1 MVGVV
6 NYGGCGST
14 TVKLGQD
21 RKYLKVVLVV
31 INLGDFTSAVSFPI
45 GILFVEV

>member
-21 RKYLKVVLVV
+21 RKYLKVVLGV
-31 INLGDFTSAVSFPI
+31 ISLGDFTSAVSFPI
-45 GILFVEV
+45 GIIFVEI